1 MMDMGQDSCTGC
13 TGKRKMV
20 FYNTTTQEY
29 TALRSVV
36 VDKRCNGFTVNNAGT
51 TIVTVNGEPL
61 QPGDTKTVGGNEGE
75 VYVGRIDLAFY
86 TPTPAPSIIVNSA
99 WVTQK
104 FYESDNFI
112 Q

>member
-1 MMDMGQDSCTGC
+1 MSSCVGC
-13 TGKRKMV
+13 TGKPQQRY
-20 FYNTTTQEY
+20 YNTTTQEY
-29 TALRSVV
+29 RALRSVN
-36 VDKRCNGFTVNNAGT
+36 VDKRCNGFSVNNAGT

-61 QPGDTKTVGGNEGE
+61 QPGQSKTVGGNEDE
-75 VYVGRIDLAFY
+75 IYVGRIDLAFII
-86 TPTPAPSIIVNSA
+86 PSPAPSTIVNSA